1 MAARP
6 LSSGT
11 RPEGAPAALSA
22 GVSPGGR
29 PAPPHAN
36 DPLATGVVEL
46 DRALPRGGFPRGA
59 VTELCSSFGLGVPTS
74 LALAACAAA
83 QLEARH
89 EGRPAPWCAFLDPT
103 GSLHG
108 PGVAAAGVELGR
120 LLVVRPPLE
129 ALARL
134 AARLVTSGA
143 FAVVVIDTAGVPG
156 AGGCA
161 SLASWPT
168 ATRRLALAAEAGSTV
183 VLLLT
188 DHDAVRPVALP
199 VAMRVE
205 LQQPA
210 PGRLSLRVAKER
222 RGQVSGW
229 SSFAWGVPAA
239 AADEIVPLHRTTQR

>member
-6 LSSGT
+6 LSSET
-11 RPEGAPAALSA
+11 RPEGAQALPA
-22 GVSPGGR
+22 GVSLGAR
-29 PAPPHAN
+29 PASPREAN
-36 DPLATGVVEL
+36 PLATGVVEL

-59 VTELCSSFGLGVPTS
+59 VSELCSSFGLGVPTS
-74 LALAACAAA
+74 IALSACAAA

-89 EGRPAPWCAFLDPT
+89 EGRPTPWCAFLDPT

-108 PGVAAAGVELGR
+108 PGAAAAGVELDR
-120 LLVVRPPLE
+120 LLVVRPPFE

-156 AGGCA
+156 AAGCP
-161 SLASWPT
+161 SLAPWPT

-222 RGQVSGW
+222 RGQVGGW
-229 SSFAWGVPAA
+229 ASLAWGAPGP
-239 AADEIVPLHRTTQR
+239 DEVVPLRAKR

>member
-1 MAARP
+1 VVA
-6 LSSGT
+6 
-11 RPEGAPAALSA
+11 
-22 GVSPGGR
+22 GGR
-29 PAPPHAN
+29 AAVAAER
-36 DPLATGVVEL
+36 DPLATGIVEL

-59 VTELCSSFGLGVPTS
+59 VTELCSPFGLGVATS
-74 LALAACAAA
+74 VALAACAAA

-89 EGRPAPWCAFLDPT
+89 DGRPTPWCAFLDPT

-143 FAVVVIDTAGVPG
+143 FAVVAVDTAGVPG

-161 SLASWPT
+161 SLASWAT
-168 ATRRLALAAEAGSTV
+168 ATRRLALAAEAGPTA

-188 DHDAVRPVALP
+188 DHHAVRPVALP
-199 VAMRVE
+199 VALRVE
-205 LQQPA
+205 LQQPE
-210 PGRLSLRVAKER
+210 PGRLALRVAKER

-229 SSFAWGVPAA
+229 SAIAWGPSASAA
-239 AADEIVPLHRTTQR
+239 EEIVPLRTKG

>member
-1 MAARP
+1 MAARS
-6 LSSGT
+6 LSSGA
-11 RPEGAPAALSA
+11 RPEGPPPALPA
-22 GVSPGGR
+22 GVNPGGR
-29 PAPPHAN
+29 AASPPAYE
-36 DPLATGVVEL
+36 PLATGVVEL

-59 VTELCSSFGLGVPTS
+59 VTELCSSLGLGIQTS
-74 LALAACAAA
+74 LALAAIAAA
-83 QLEARH
+83 QLEARD
-89 EGRPAPWCAFLDPT
+89 EGRPTPWCAFLDPS

-129 ALARL
+129 SLARL

-143 FAVVVIDTAGVPG
+143 FAVVVVDTAGVPG
-156 AGGCA
+156 ARGCA

-168 ATRRLALAAEAGSTV
+168 ATRRLALAAESGPSV

-229 SSFAWGVPAA
+229 SSIAWSAG
-239 AADEIVPLHRTTQR
+239 ADEVVPLHLAKR